1 MIFEAIAVGKVAI
14 EALQTVRGLLE
25 EGKGIAEAGKDLSTF
40 FDAKSQLEEQ
50 IKENTE
56 KGKSDT
62 ELFFELEAIKQEE
75 RIFREQ
81 MLYLGR
87 AGILEDFDR
96 FVATRKQLRENAR
109 KAEERKR
116 LARKKAIKD
125 GFTYALVGVSLLG
138 IIGGAVALLYFLISS
153 RGR

>member
-1 MIFEAIAVGKVAI
+1 MIFEAIAVGKVAL

-25 EGKGIAEAGKDLSTF
+25 EGKGIADAGKDLSTF

-50 IKENTE
+50 IKDNSE

-75 RIFREQ
+75 KQFREQ

-96 FVATRKQLRENAR
+96 FVNTRKQLRENEKKRIEA
-109 KAEERKR
+109 KAK
-116 LARKKAIKD
+116 ARKKAIKNAVIITSVIVGTLTAVGAI
-125 GFTYALVGVSLLG
+125 GFMIYWIVNQK
-138 IIGGAVALLYFLISS
+138 
-153 RGR
+153 

>member
-1 MIFEAIAVGKVAI
+1 MIFEAIAVGKVAL

-50 IKENTE
+50 IKSNSD
-56 KGKSDT
+56 KGKTDI

-75 RIFREQ
+75 KQFREQ

-96 FVATRKQLRENAR
+96 FVNTRKQLRENAK
-109 KAEERKR
+109 KAAERKR
-116 LARKKAIKD
+116 LDRRKAIKT
-125 GFTYALVGVSLLG
+125 GLIVTAALIGTLLVVGVF
-138 IIGGAVALLYFLISS
+138 IMMIMWAKKGG
-153 RGR
+153 

>member
-1 MIFEAIAVGKVAI
+1 MIFEAIAVGKVAL

-50 IKENTE
+50 IKENKE
-56 KGKSDT
+56 SGKSDT
-62 ELFFELEAIKQEE
+62 ELFFELEAIRNEE

-96 FVATRKQLRENAR
+96 FVNTRKQLRENAK
-109 KAEERKR
+109 KAAERKR
-116 LARKKAIKD
+116 LDRRKAIKT
-125 GFTYALVGVSLLG
+125 GLIVTAALIGTVLVVGVF
-138 IIGGAVALLYFLISS
+138 IMMIMWAKK
-153 RGR
+153 